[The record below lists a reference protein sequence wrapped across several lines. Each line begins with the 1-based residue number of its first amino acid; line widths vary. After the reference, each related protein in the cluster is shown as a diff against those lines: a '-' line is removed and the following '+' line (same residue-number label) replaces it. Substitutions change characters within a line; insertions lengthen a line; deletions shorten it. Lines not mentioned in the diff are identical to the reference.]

1 MKPGSTFE
9 KILIYGFV
17 FVFCAIGAG
26 LLSGAV
32 TTYENGEPT
41 DALMMLVAALAFGG
55 FGVGV
60 LVLTT
65 GAFRRQSRAAALRT
79 AEPDKPW
86 LWREDWAAGRARSE
100 QKSIAWFL
108 WGFAILWN
116 IISTPLVFFLPE
128 EIVENGN
135 YAALLGLLFPLVG
148 IGLIVAAIRKTI
160 QRGKFGDCEFHMER
174 VPGILGGDVTGTIRF
189 PRGVKGAEAVS
200 VRLSCIRMVR
210 QRSGKSTSTSED
222 VRWQSDQSV
231 VRLSPTGDGTAQTA
245 LVRFRVPFD
254 AMPTG
259 EITENTW
266 VVWKLEANAD
276 VPGVD
281 FATSFEIPVFKT
293 LFSSPDVTEE
303 SLRSEAVSSL
313 PTPALAADKSAFT
326 AVPGAG
332 GGMEFILGAREG
344 LSSSFSTIVIA
355 CVFLG
360 IAVGLVYAGAPFIFG
375 LVFGAFGV
383 LILFA
388 FLFGVFGESRIIVE
402 DGHVS
407 IRNSLFGFMTGKR
420 LLCSSITKIG
430 VKGSV
435 QSGSGGPYS
444 ITFTQGDGKTT
455 SPFQSLKERR
465 DADRLA
471 EEVRKTMEPFRTSAS
486 H

>member
-1 MKPGSTFE
+1 MTFE

-17 FVFCAIGAG
+17 FIFCALGAG
-26 LLSGAV
+26 LLIGAV
-32 TTYENGEPT
+32 NTYENGEPT
-41 DALMMLVAALAFGG
+41 DALMMLVGALAFGG

-65 GAFRRQSRAAALRT
+65 GAFRSQSRAATLRA

-86 LWREDWAAGRARSE
+86 LWREDWATGHARSE
-100 QKSIAWFL
+100 QKSVAWFL

-128 EIVENGN
+128 EIVEKEN

-231 VRLSPTGDGTAQTA
+231 VRLSPTGDGAAQTA
-245 LVRFRVPFD
+245 GVRFRVPFD

-281 FATSFEIPVFKT
+281 FATSFEVPVFKT
-293 LFSSPDVTEE
+293 PASSPEITEE
-303 SLRSEAVSSL
+303 QLRSEELS
-313 PTPALAADKSAFT
+313 
-326 AVPGAG
+326 AVPASAISDGTRAVTIVPGTSG
-332 GGMEFILGAREG
+332 GTEFIINPRDTLSGA
-344 LSSSFSTIVIA
+344 LSTIVIA
-355 CVFLG
+355 VVFLG
-360 IAVGLVYAGAPFIFG
+360 IAVGLTYAGAPFIFG
-375 LVFGAFGV
+375 LVFGGFGV
-383 LILFA
+383 LVVFA
-388 FLFGVFGESRIIVE
+388 FLFGVFGVSRIVVE

-407 IRNSLFGFMTGKR
+407 IRNSLFGIMMGKR

-430 VKGSV
+430 VTGSA
-435 QSGSGGPYS
+435 QSGKSGLYS
-444 ITFTQGDGKTT
+444 ITFTQEGGKTT
-455 SPFQSLKERR
+455 SPLQSLKERR
-465 DADRLA
+465 EADRLA
-471 EEVRKTMEPFRTSAS
+471 EDVRKAMEPFRTSVS
-486 H
+486 R